1 MKLTNLFAVA
11 IITVAIA
18 SCNNEESTM
27 PQNDRV
33 AVQFG
38 SSIKACVWKAS
49 EGWI

>member
-38 SSIKACVWKAS
+38 SSIKASTRAVD
-49 EGWI
+49 